1 MPYIEIRVAKHVSL
15 KQKRA
20 LAKNVTEAVVKSLGC
35 EPDTVGIELQEVA
48 PENMNHK

>member
-1 MPYIEIRVAKHVSL
+1 MPYIEIRITKPVNL

-35 EPDTVGIELQEVA
+35 EPHTVGIELQEV
-48 PENMNHK
+48 PQENTNHR